1 MNDQPLT
8 AAPDRPRSKAHLLA
22 KLHRYKNLLRK
33 KWWVLIVGV
42 ILGLGTEAVRS
53 RFDRPVFSSMGKMI
67 MTPKLN
73 IADATLYAEELSN
86 FLGTQS
92 ELMRGEVVIGRAHAR
107 VSAQKPDLAPQP
119 VSLSVSVSPK
129 TTIFVLRATG
139 DNPQYTQAFLQA
151 CMDEFISWKNDLKV
165 GLSDT
170 TVSRLME
177 NVLRLEKELTRCDE
191 ELTAFQ
197 STNKM
202 VITAETANAAGG
214 YLGVLQQELARK
226 KSDYALLKD
235 LTLDQALEHQQEK
248 TTAAPGPEEASNPPK
263 PTPAAA
269 SEPSAEYLKA
279 KQDILLKRADLA
291 ELSHFLKDKHPKII
305 AAREEIARLERLLQI
320 YATQSNEQLESK
332 LASLEKQI
340 ENSQKDI
347 EAQEAKVLQ
356 INRKTAE
363 YQRLKDNK
371 QRIQTEHDSLQL
383 TIQKL
388 DVGTGA
394 GPDSVSILQKA
405 SPAFLSRPALS
416 KKLATGALI
425 GLALSLAL
433 LIVLDRLDDRL
444 NSVTELQE
452 TFDEPIL
459 GQVPQDRAPGR
470 RTEIKL
476 IEPEDARHSFLEA
489 YRNLRSSLLYM
500 VEAGERPKT
509 LLVTSSVPNEGKSV
523 TSANL
528 AITMANTGSR
538 VLLVDA
544 DLRKGVLHSHFGL
557 ASGPGLS
564 EALSHGMDW
573 SEAVQAT
580 RVPNLSLL
588 PRGAITHKSS
598 EFFIGEVTE
607 KFLREA
613 SAKYDYV
620 MLDTAPVMAADD
632 VTSLAP
638 HLDGVLFVIRAE
650 ATSARVARAALE
662 LLYQR
667 QVHVLGLVFNGVR
680 PSSVDYYYYYKYKD
694 YYKAYPTAPAGSKP
708 EKAHSAKA

>member
-119 VSLSVSVSPK
+119 VSLSVSGSPT
-129 TTIFVLRATG
+129 TTIFVPRATG

-248 TTAAPGPEEASNPPK
+248 PPRPPARRRPPILPNPPQPRPASLPPNTSKPSRISCSRGPTSPNSAIFLRTNTPRSSPPGRKSPASNAYSKSTPPK
-263 PTPAAA
+263 AM
-269 SEPSAEYLKA
+269 SSWKA
-279 KQDILLKRADLA
+279 NSR
-291 ELSHFLKDKHPKII
+291 
-305 AAREEIARLERLLQI
+305 RLRSRL
-320 YATQSNEQLESK
+320 
-332 LASLEKQI
+332 
-340 ENSQKDI
+340 
-347 EAQEAKVLQ
+347 
-356 INRKTAE
+356 RTA
-363 YQRLKDNK
+363 
-371 QRIQTEHDSLQL
+371 
-383 TIQKL
+383 
-388 DVGTGA
+388 
-394 GPDSVSILQKA
+394 
-405 SPAFLSRPALS
+405 
-416 KKLATGALI
+416 
-425 GLALSLAL
+425 
-433 LIVLDRLDDRL
+433 
-444 NSVTELQE
+444 
-452 TFDEPIL
+452 
-459 GQVPQDRAPGR
+459 R
-470 RTEIKL
+470 RTSKHRK
-476 IEPEDARHSFLEA
+476 PKSCRSTAR
-489 YRNLRSSLLYM
+489 
-500 VEAGERPKT
+500 P
-509 LLVTSSVPNEGKSV
+509 PNI
-523 TSANL
+523 N
-528 AITMANTGSR
+528 GSR
-538 VLLVDA
+538 TTN
-544 DLRKGVLHSHFGL
+544 
-557 ASGPGLS
+557 S
-564 EALSHGMDW
+564 ESRRNM
-573 SEAVQAT
+573 
-580 RVPNLSLL
+580 
-588 PRGAITHKSS
+588 
-598 EFFIGEVTE
+598 
-607 KFLREA
+607 
-613 SAKYDYV
+613 
-620 MLDTAPVMAADD
+620 TAC
-632 VTSLAP
+632 
-638 HLDGVLFVIRAE
+638 
-650 ATSARVARAALE
+650 
-662 LLYQR
+662 
-667 QVHVLGLVFNGVR
+667 N
-680 PSSVDYYYYYKYKD
+680 
-694 YYKAYPTAPAGSKP
+694 
-708 EKAHSAKA
+708 

>member
-279 KQDILLKRADLA
+279 KQDILLKSADLA
-291 ELSHFLKDKHPKII
+291 ELSIFLRTNTP
-305 AAREEIARLERLLQI
+305 R
-320 YATQSNEQLESK
+320 S
-332 LASLEKQI
+332 
-340 ENSQKDI
+340 
-347 EAQEAKVLQ
+347 
-356 INRKTAE
+356 
-363 YQRLKDNK
+363 
-371 QRIQTEHDSLQL
+371 
-383 TIQKL
+383 
-388 DVGTGA
+388 
-394 GPDSVSILQKA
+394 
-405 SPAFLSRPALS
+405 SP
-416 KKLATGALI
+416 
-425 GLALSLAL
+425 
-433 LIVLDRLDDRL
+433 
-444 NSVTELQE
+444 
-452 TFDEPIL
+452 
-459 GQVPQDRAPGR
+459 PGR
-470 RTEIKL
+470 KS
-476 IEPEDARHSFLEA
+476 PGSNA
-489 YRNLRSSLLYM
+489 YSKSTPPKAMSSWKANSRRLRSRLRTARRTSKHRKPKSCRST
-500 VEAGERPKT
+500 ARP
-509 LLVTSSVPNEGKSV
+509 PNI
-523 TSANL
+523 N
-528 AITMANTGSR
+528 GSR
-538 VLLVDA
+538 TTN
-544 DLRKGVLHSHFGL
+544 
-557 ASGPGLS
+557 S
-564 EALSHGMDW
+564 ESRRNM
-573 SEAVQAT
+573 
-580 RVPNLSLL
+580 
-588 PRGAITHKSS
+588 
-598 EFFIGEVTE
+598 
-607 KFLREA
+607 
-613 SAKYDYV
+613 
-620 MLDTAPVMAADD
+620 TAC
-632 VTSLAP
+632 
-638 HLDGVLFVIRAE
+638 
-650 ATSARVARAALE
+650 
-662 LLYQR
+662 
-667 QVHVLGLVFNGVR
+667 N
-680 PSSVDYYYYYKYKD
+680 
-694 YYKAYPTAPAGSKP
+694 
-708 EKAHSAKA
+708 